1 MNLTQALQVMVRT
14 HIAALRSNK
23 RANAI
28 ELKSGPGVGKSS
40 TVDDVCFALARALN
54 EPVGLTV
61 NMLATIQSIDI
72 RGFMIPQKTPT
83 GLDTVF
89 STPPWYPTKSTM
101 TVFMPAGGKYLSGTY
116 DGPLPRVGIVF
127 LDEFGQADDDCKKA
141 AAELVLHG
149 EVGNTRLPMGWRV
162 IAASNRLSDRSGVMR
177 ALTFITNR
185 RMEVNIEAHLP
196 TWLDWVNNLPLEDQ
210 PHYLTVSF
218 AEKNPHLVFREEV
231 PPGDGPFCTP
241 RTLILMD
248 RDLRALRSD
257 EDEQRG
263 LLPSDNVAREVCQGW
278 IGGGESAQYFT
289 HIKFADMLP
298 DIADIE
304 KDPMTAKLPA
314 TKDAQMVCAHM
325 LAHNVSPTNGDKII
339 RYIGR
344 LNIEMQTLAV
354 GTITKHQ
361 QRAKMVA
368 NSPLF
373 SQWLIKNKDLL
384 IAARA

>member
-1 MNLTQALQVMVRT
+1 MNLNQALQVMVRT
-14 HIAALRSNK
+14 HMAALESGR

-40 TVDDVCFALARALN
+40 TVDEVGYMLARLLN

-61 NMLATIQSIDI
+61 EMLATIQSIDI
-72 RGFMIPQKTPT
+72 RGFMIPQKTAT

-89 STPPWYPTKSTM
+89 STPPWYPTKANVI
-101 TVFMPAGGKYLSGTY
+101 VFTP
-116 DGPLPRVGIVF
+116 DGSKFLKGQWQGDIPRVGITF

-149 EVGNTRLPMGWRV
+149 EVGNTRLPIGWRV
-162 IAASNRLSDRSGVMR
+162 VAASNRLSDRSGVMR
-177 ALTFITNR
+177 ALTFVTNR
-185 RMEVNIEAHLP
+185 RMEISIEAHLP

-210 PHYLTVSF
+210 PHHLTVSF
-218 AEKNPHLVFREEV
+218 ANKSPDLVFRDAV

-241 RTLILMD
+241 RTLVLMD
-248 RDLRALRSD
+248 RDLRALRSK
-257 EDEQRG
+257 EEVVSGR
-263 LLPSDNVAREVCQGW
+263 LPMDAVAREVCSGW

-289 HIKFADMLP
+289 HIRFADLLP

-314 TKDAQMVCAHM
+314 ARDAQMVCAYM

-339 RYIGR
+339 RYINR

-354 GTITKHQ
+354 QTITRQ
-361 QRAKMVA
+361 PQRAKMVA
-368 NSPLF
+368 NSPMF
-373 SQWLIKNKDLL
+373 TKWLIDHKDLL
-384 IAARA
+384 IAAHA